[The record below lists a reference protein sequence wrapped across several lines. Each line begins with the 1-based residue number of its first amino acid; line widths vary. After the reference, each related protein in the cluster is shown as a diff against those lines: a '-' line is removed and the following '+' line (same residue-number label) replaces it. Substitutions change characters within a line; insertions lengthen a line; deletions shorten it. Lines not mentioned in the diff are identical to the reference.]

1 MSRRDED
8 ENELSESQRLSILE
22 ETVATNRLM
31 LMVVL
36 VLALIGVSVGV
47 TTLVVRL
54 LGPDVTYVDTRSFAR
69 VEQDVA
75 VLRDAALAWEQ
86 KASGMK
92 VILDSSHATAF
103 KAMMLEQEQ
112 SYQLHLN
119 ALKDGMRD
127 LARMVPGSRTWL
139 EVYEEQ
145 MNTAISQSKARMTQ
159 LSRLQ
164 TSELPAIEA
173 LPLPERPQPAQVLN

>member
-22 ETVATNRLM
+22 ATVATNRRL
-31 LMVVL
+31 LIAVL
-36 VLALIGVSVGV
+36 VMVLIAVSVTV
-47 TTLVVRL
+47 TTAVVRL
-54 LGPDVTYVDTRSFAR
+54 LQPEVTYVDTQMFAR
-69 VEQDVA
+69 AEQDIA
-75 VLRDAALAWEQ
+75 VLKEAAIAWEQ
-86 KASGMK
+86 KAAAMK

-119 ALKDGMRD
+119 ALKEGMRD

-139 EVYEEQ
+139 EEYEEQ
-145 MNTAISQSKARMTQ
+145 MNTAIEQSRARMNK

-164 TSELPAIEA
+164 TSELPTMNAV
-173 LPLPERPQPAQVLN
+173 PLPEPVQPVQVIN

>member
-22 ETVATNRLM
+22 ETVTTNRRLLIAVLM
-31 LMVVL
+31 M
-36 VLALIGVSVGV
+36 ALIVVSVTV
-47 TTLVVRL
+47 TMAVVRL
-54 LGPDVTYVDTRSFAR
+54 LAPDVTYVDTRTFAR
-69 VEQDVA
+69 VEQEVT
-75 VLRDAALAWEQ
+75 VLKEAAIAWEQ
-86 KASGMK
+86 KAADMK

-119 ALKDGMRD
+119 ALKEGMRD

-139 EVYEEQ
+139 EEYEEQ
-145 MNTAISQSKARMTQ
+145 MNTAIEQSKARMTQ

-164 TSELPAIEA
+164 TSELPQIEA
-173 LPLPERPQPAQVLN
+173 LQLPERAAPAQVIN